1 MKKLI
6 MLITLALLLMVSAC
20 GKDMSSK
27 ENVEKEEKEQGVEV
41 DKGLLNVEV
50 TLPKDFFE
58 EEDVDEMIAQAKEDG
73 VKEAIKNEDGSITY
87 KMSKSDY
94 KEMMKEI
101 DKHALEYIE
110 EIKTSED
117 FPSIKEVIPNKSFSE
132 FTLSV
137 DQEAF
142 ENGFDGFAALG
153 LGMTGLYHQVFA
165 GTPGEKAKVIITLKN
180 ADNGEVF
187 NTLVYPDDLEEEE
200 EEGQEQN

>member
-6 MLITLALLLMVSAC
+6 MLITFAMLLMVSAC
-20 GKDMSSK
+20 GKDMSSN
-27 ENVEKEEKEQGVEV
+27 ENVEKEEEEQGVEI

-50 TLPKDFFE
+50 TLPKDFFK

-101 DKHALEYIE
+101 DKNALEYID

-117 FPSIKEVIPNKSFSE
+117 FPSIKEVIHNKSFSE

-142 ENGFDGFAALG
+142 ESGFDGFAALG
-153 LGMTGLYHQVFA
+153 LGMTGLYYQVFA
-165 GTPGEKAKVIITLKN
+165 GTSGEKAKVTITLKN
-180 ADNGEVF
+180 ADSGEVF

-200 EEGQEQN
+200 GQEQN